1 MSVSLRSDVSGTY
14 GAIQL
19 NGVDKL
25 TLNADGTVSSATSP
39 TTNDNTTKLATTAF
53 TQTTVAAAV
62 NAGVAST
69 VGMKNRII
77 NGDARVVQR
86 ATATFAN
93 NVFGYSGPDR
103 FLAANTAAGG
113 SFTQSAGTLVD
124 NGVTKPCVT
133 QTVTGIVADLS
144 TNKYWTGITQSI
156 EGYNCYDLVGKQV
169 AISFL
174 FRASVAGTYCV
185 AMRDA
190 GIGAGAT
197 YSYVT
202 SFTVAANTV
211 TKIVVNVP
219 TIPLG
224 ANMPAT
230 NGRGCEVWIG
240 AQNSGVYT
248 TTNANVWQAGNFFAL
263 GSHTQWGTTNGASIS
278 VAELQLEV
286 GSQATAFEYRSIGT
300 ELALCQR
307 YFYSF
312 NPFAMQVSGATT
324 SYITFRPHPVQMRT
338 TPAINHNF
346 TDANYVATGPTGLQW
361 NLVLTN
367 VAYASKSSGTF
378 NFTVSGDA
386 TMMYINFAGATLSG
400 AVNQL
405 LTGTGVNVVVNA
417 EI

>member
-25 TLNADGTVSSATSP
+25 TLNADGTVSAATP
-39 TTNDNTTKLATTAF
+39 ATNDNTTKLATTAF

-62 NAGVAST
+62 NAGIAST

-77 NGDARVVQR
+77 NGDCRVVQR

-93 NVFGYSGPDR
+93 NVFGHAGPDR
-103 FLAANTAAGG
+103 YLAANTGAGG

-124 NGVTKPCVT
+124 GGVTKPCVT
-133 QTVTGIVADLS
+133 QTVTSPVADLS
-144 TNKYWTGITQSI
+144 TNKYWTGISQVI
-156 EGYNCYDLVGKQV
+156 EGYNCYDLVGQQV
-169 AISFL
+169 TISFL
-174 FRASVAGTYCV
+174 FKASVAGTYCV

-197 YSYVT
+197 YSFVT
-202 SFTVAANTV
+202 SFAALANTV
-211 TKIVVNVP
+211 TKVVVNVP
-219 TIPLG
+219 TIPIG
-224 ANMPAT
+224 AAMPAT

-240 AQNSGVYT
+240 AQNSGVYST
-248 TTNANVWQAGNFFAL
+248 ATNGSWVAGNYFVL
-263 GSHTQWGTTNGASIS
+263 GSHTQWGTTNGANIS

-286 GSQATAFEYRSIGT
+286 GSQATEFEYRSFGA

-307 YFYSF
+307 YFYAF
-312 NPFAMQVSGATT
+312 NPFGMGVSGTT
-324 SYITFRPHPVQMRT
+324 NSLLAFRPHPVQMRT
-338 TPAINHNF
+338 TPIFNHNF
-346 TDANYVATGPTGLQW
+346 TDANYVGTAPTGLQW
-361 NLVLTN
+361 NFVSVG
-367 VAYASKSSGTF
+367 VAYATKSSGTF
-378 NFTVSGDA
+378 GFTVSGDS
-386 TMMYINFAGATLSG
+386 TMMYISASGATISL
-400 AVNQL
+400 VPNQL